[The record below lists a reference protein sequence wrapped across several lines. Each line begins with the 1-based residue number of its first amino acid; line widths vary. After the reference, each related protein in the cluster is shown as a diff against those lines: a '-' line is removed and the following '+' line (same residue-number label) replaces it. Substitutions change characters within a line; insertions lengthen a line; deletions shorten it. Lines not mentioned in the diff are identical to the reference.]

1 MIQLREYQEKAVNGL
16 LEDTYQLLKQPGT
29 RKRMVLRAPTGA
41 GKTVTMS
48 AFLNLLATE
57 LPDKLDIHK
66 RKVAF
71 IWFAPN
77 QLHLQSY
84 NSLKDY
90 FKELRTIKPIQFED
104 VTDNCLK
111 PNEVLFLNW
120 QSVNKKGNLY
130 IKENEQEKDLKKFI
144 YQAMLNDTEIICI
157 LDEAHYHADGKKAQ
171 ELLRDLNS
179 KIEIDVSATPTYK
192 SEYGYTI
199 KRQDVIDAEMIKKNV
214 VLNSALDHHKQNDRS
229 LNQILL
235 EEALKKREEIAEAYR
250 QQGVNINPLLLIQ
263 LPNDSKTE
271 NVLDNKIIDEVE
283 TFLKYK
289 GITTQ
294 NNKLAV
300 WLSNTKTNLEGLE
313 EKDSF
318 TEVLLFKQAI
328 ALGWDCP
335 RAAVLL
341 IFREIHQETFGIQT
355 VGRILRMPEQK
366 HYTKP
371 VLNNGYVYTNLSKDL
386 IKIVKEDIDYI
397 IQNKAK
403 RIESYQEIALKS
415 FYVNSKIVRN
425 RLGSDFRKAF
435 YASAGT
441 NWDVT
446 LDPSQTTGMGLYHYN
461 LEKLKQRGIETE
473 IDKIEI
479 SIPKDVQI
487 IVEIGVTVVD
497 DKERFVKTQGELDIL
512 FRQFCREHVG
522 GFAKVD
528 STPQLEMALKLFF
541 ESYFQI
547 GEFDAVKIILFEY
560 NKPKF
565 VALIDKALEDYQEN
579 LHKKA
584 AETSRKVEE
593 SKWDVPSERIYNE
606 HYQERDAENHVLEP
620 FFEQYTASKPELRFV
635 SFLEQHEKQIEWWYK
650 NGENNKEH
658 FAIPYENQKGII
670 SGFYVDFVIK
680 LKNGPIALFDTKTLN
695 SEVEFVAKHNAMV
708 DYIALNSNKEHPLI
722 GGVIVP
728 RSATDYS
735 VWKYC
740 ENKIENSHD
749 SFGWT
754 PFDPSLISTNN

>member
-1 MIQLREYQEKAVNGL
+1 MIQLKQYQEKAVNRL
-16 LEDTYQLLKQPGT
+16 LENTYQLLKQPGA
-29 RKRMVLRAPTGA
+29 RKRMVLKAPTGA

-48 AFLNLLATE
+48 EFLKQLATE
-57 LPDKLDIHK
+57 LPDKLEIHK

-84 NSLKDY
+84 QALKDY

-120 QSVNKKGNLY
+120 QSVNKKNNLY

-171 ELLRDLNS
+171 DLLLDLNA

-192 SEYGYTI
+192 SDYGHTI
-199 KRQDVIDAEMIKKNV
+199 KRQEVVDAEMIKKNV
-214 VLNSALDHHKQNDRS
+214 VLNPALDHHNQQDRS
-229 LNQILL
+229 LNQVLL
-235 EEALKKREEIAEAYR
+235 EEALKKREEIAQAYKD
-250 QQGVNINPLLLIQ
+250 QGSNINPLLLIQ

-271 NVLDNKIIDEVE
+271 SALDRKTIEEVE
-283 TFLKYK
+283 TFLDYK

-300 WLSNTKTNLEGLE
+300 WLSNEKTNLEGIE
-313 EKDSF
+313 DKDSF

-335 RAAVLL
+335 RASVLL
-341 IFREIHQETFGIQT
+341 IFRQINQETFGIQT

-366 HYTKP
+366 HYSNP

-386 IKIVKEDIDYI
+386 IRIVQDDIDYI
-397 IQNKAK
+397 VQNKAK
-403 RIESYQEIALKS
+403 RIETYQEIALKS
-415 FYVNSKIVRN
+415 YYVNSKLVRN

-435 YASAGT
+435 YASAET
-441 NWDVT
+441 NWNVT
-446 LDPSQTTGMGLYHYN
+446 LDPSKTGGIGLYHFN
-461 LEKLKQRGIETE
+461 KEKLIERGIETN

-479 SIPKDVQI
+479 SVPKNVQI
-487 IVEIGVTVVD
+487 AAEVGVTVVV
-497 DKERFVKTQGELDIL
+497 DKERFAKTQGELDIL

-528 STPQLEMALKLFF
+528 STPQMEMALKLFF

-547 GEFDAVKIILFEY
+547 GEFEAVKIILFEY

-565 VALIDKALEDYQEN
+565 VALIDKALEDYQIK

-584 AETSRKVEE
+584 SETSRKIEQNE
-593 SKWDVPSERIYNE
+593 WEVPEERIYNE
-606 HYQERDAENHVLEP
+606 YYKDRETENHVLEP
-620 FFEQYTASKPELRFV
+620 FYEQYNASKPELRFV
-635 SFLEQHEKQIEWWYK
+635 SFLENHNQSLEWWYK
-650 NGENNKEH
+650 NGENTKEH
-658 FAIPYENQKGII
+658 FAVPYENKKGLM

-680 LKNGPIALFDTKTLN
+680 LKDGTIALFDTKTLG
-695 SEVEFVAKHNAMV
+695 SEEEFVAKHNAMV
-708 DYIALNSNKEHPLI
+708 DYLAENSTVEQPLI

-728 RSATDYS
+728 RSPTDYS

-740 ENKIENSHD
+740 ENKLENNHD
-749 SFGWT
+749 ATGWT
-754 PFDPSLISTNN
+754 AFDPLVLTTKN